1 MTRILIFPLF
11 MPQFA
16 LLVFVAPSIL
26 KEGLPKAGFW
36 LFAEQYAY
44 FIVFIPACFAAAVD
58 GVLYKRHRCLRLA
71 IAACATGVLALVWA
85 HYLGERP
92 SVHYASVGAIPAALC
107 SWISA
112 LFGSKESVDA

>member
-1 MTRILIFPLF
+1 MTRILVFPLL

-26 KEGLPKAGFW
+26 EKGLPEAGFW
-36 LFAEQYAY
+36 LFAEQFAY

-58 GVLYKRHRCLRLA
+58 GVLCKQRRYLRLV
-71 IAACATGVLALVWA
+71 ITACATGVFALVWA

-92 SVHYASVGAIPAALC
+92 SMHDASVGAIPAALC

-112 LFGSKESVDA
+112 LSEHKTA